1 MTEQPPRA
9 EYRTAEYRIEDLAH
23 LSGATVRTIRAYQD
37 RGLLPRPERRG
48 RANVY
53 GAAHLARLRQIA
65 DLLDRGYTLASIKE
79 LLEAWDAGRDL
90 GGVLGLVAE
99 IDGPWTDEEASR
111 ISRTDLDAAFGGSPD
126 ETALAEAVELGV
138 LERIPDRDDEYLVP
152 SPQELAVAAELHSAG
167 VPLTAIAGHLR
178 EVRGQVEHI
187 AARFLDFTTE
197 HVFQQFL
204 DHPPTEA
211 ETAEAATLVRRL
223 RPLAQQT
230 IDAELARAMRT
241 LATQYLRHHLSEALP
256 AEARRPGGRAA
267 DAEAGTGAETGAS
280 TGADAEASTGADAGA
295 TAEGSVEA
303 CAKGGIEGGVEAGAV
318 GPSVDGAGRGP
329 GRAGA
334 GSVPAPRAAPGLPP
348 VPPSAPGPVADSHTA
363 AAPPSAPRPVAAP
376 RTAAAPP
383 SAPETVLLP
392 AEAVQAVRALVGAEN
407 TAAFIAA
414 AAHREVQART
424 MDALVAS
431 SSGGGIGIDTASADN
446 AGAPEDT
453 PDTAIAPDAP
463 GTCEAPGYHPESTA
477 RAADQAARPPIG
489 QADGQT
495 DTWTNDRADNRATDD
510 RAADQADHRTS
521 DSSTQAREDHH

>member
-1 MTEQPPRA
+1 MNEQPPSGEA
-9 EYRTAEYRIEDLAH
+9 RTAEYRIEDLAH

-53 GAAHLARLRQIA
+53 GDAHLARLRQIA

-111 ISRTDLDAAFGGSPD
+111 ISRTELNAAFGGSPD

-138 LERIPDRDDEYLVP
+138 LERIPGRDDEFLVP

-167 VPLTAIAGHLR
+167 VPLTAISRHLR

-211 ETAEAATLVRRL
+211 EAAEAATLVRRL

-241 LATQYLRHHLSEALP
+241 LATRYLRHHLSEALP
-256 AEARRPGGRAA
+256 PEARRPTETAVGAGAA
-267 DAEAGTGAETGAS
+267 AGAEAQ
-280 TGADAEASTGADAGA
+280 
-295 TAEGSVEA
+295 
-303 CAKGGIEGGVEAGAV
+303 
-318 GPSVDGAGRGP
+318 P
-329 GRAGA
+329 GAGA
-334 GSVPAPRAAPGLPP
+334 GPGSVPTPRAASGLPSAP
-348 VPPSAPGPVADSHTA
+348 LPAPGPVAD
-363 AAPPSAPRPVAAP
+363 P
-376 RTAAAPP
+376 RTAAAPTP
-383 SAPETVLLP
+383 HPTAGPETVLLP
-392 AEAVQAVRALVGAEN
+392 AGAVQAVRDLVGTEN

-424 MDALVAS
+424 MDALVAGDTGTGTS
-431 SSGGGIGIDTASADN
+431 SHTGTGTVSAGG
-446 AGAPEDT
+446 AG
-453 PDTAIAPDAP
+453 
-463 GTCEAPGYHPESTA
+463 ST
-477 RAADQAARPPIG
+477 
-489 QADGQT
+489 
-495 DTWTNDRADNRATDD
+495 
-510 RAADQADHRTS
+510 
-521 DSSTQAREDHH
+521 